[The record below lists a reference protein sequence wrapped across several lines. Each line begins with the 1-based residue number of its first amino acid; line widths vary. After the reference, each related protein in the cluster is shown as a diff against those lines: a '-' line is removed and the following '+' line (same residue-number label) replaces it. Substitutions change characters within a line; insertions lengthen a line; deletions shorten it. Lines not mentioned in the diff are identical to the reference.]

1 MQRRT
6 NGASIRAI
14 RDPLGIPQQELAARA
29 GISPSHMNKIE
40 QGVEQP
46 SSATVRKIADAL
58 GVPLEAITYP
68 VPAAVPA

>member
-14 RDPLGIPQQELAARA
+14 RDPLGIPQHELAARA
-29 GISPSHMNKIE
+29 GISRSHMNKIE

-46 SSATVRKIADAL
+46 SPATVRKIADAL

-68 VPAAVPA
+68 VPQAVPA